1 MPQLVDQTTIE
12 SGSTETLY
20 SPGDAFL
27 DAIPAD
33 TVKKNLKPPSF
44 EQAKP
49 EVHEALQITV
59 ELPPFPDCIEKT
71 SDGAIRVAGHRVSLY
86 LILDAIFLG
95 APIREIRSMYPTIA
109 AQQLWDVIVFCNQ
122 HVQTMRRYHKLMK
135 TQEEAQIQS
144 HRSTIPPLEE
154 LRASRARRL
163 NQE

>member
-1 MPQLVDQTTIE
+1 MPQLDQTALE
-12 SGSTETLY
+12 SESTGTLHA
-20 SPGDAFL
+20 PGGAFL

-59 ELPPFPDCIEKT
+59 ELPPFPGCIEKT

-95 APIREIRSMYPTIA
+95 APIHEIRSMYPTIA

-122 HVQTMRRYHKLMK
+122 HLETMRRYHRLMK

-154 LRASRARRL
+154 LRARRARRL

>member
-1 MPQLVDQTTIE
+1 MPRLF
-12 SGSTETLY
+12 SGY
-20 SPGDAFL
+20 CPRGAFL

-33 TVKKNLKPPSF
+33 TVKKDLKAPSF

-49 EVHEALQITV
+49 EIHEALQITV
-59 ELPPFPDCIEKT
+59 ELPPFPGFIEKT

-95 APIREIRSMYPTIA
+95 TPIHEIRSMYPTIA

-122 HVQTMRRYHKLMK
+122 HLETMRKYHRLMK
-135 TQEEAQIQS
+135 AQEEAQIQS